1 MLWPHS
7 LYKRGVTVEKQKR
20 LKAVRLDKKYYP
32 YWITAPAL
40 IIFTVFYVGS
50 IVGGFV
56 FSFTNWSIYNFENP
70 KFVLFENFIMLF
82 TSESFYRALTNVTIF
97 AIVTTVLKVGIAL
110 GLALLLNIEFRGRNL
125 FRGISFLPC
134 TLGALVV
141 GYVFKFIF
149 LPDGVLNQ
157 FLSHA
162 GVAPNWLGDPKIALY
177 TVCLVESWMWIGFNV
192 AILLAG
198 LQAIPSEMVEAAKI
212 DGADGWTVF
221 KNITIPFIRPSI
233 NVTITLCVIGGF
245 NIFDI
250 VMSMTNGGPNGATQV
265 LTKLSYDALR
275 VGTLGYASCINLVQF
290 LIIVCIVTPL
300 LKVLRRREIEI

>member
-1 MLWPHS
+1 MKKPTKES
-7 LYKRGVTVEKQKR
+7 RVEKT
-20 LKAVRLDKKYYP
+20 YYR
-32 YWITAPAL
+32 YGLVVPAL
-40 IIFTVFYVGS
+40 LIFTVFYIGS
-50 IVGGFV
+50 IVGGFI

-70 KFVLFENFIMLF
+70 QFVWFDNFIMLF
-82 TSESFYRALTNVTIF
+82 TSESFYRALANVAVF
-97 AIVTTVLKVGIAL
+97 ALVTTVLKVGIAL
-110 GLALLLNIEFRGRNL
+110 GIALLLNVKFRGRNF
-125 FRGISFLPC
+125 FRGLSFLPC

-149 LPDGVLNQ
+149 LPDGILNQ
-157 FLSHA
+157 LLSHV
-162 GVAPNWLGDPKIALY
+162 GVSPNWLGDPKIALY

-198 LQAIPSEMVEAAKI
+198 LQSIPTELVEAAKI
-212 DGADGWTVF
+212 DGASGWNIF
-221 KNITIPFIRPSI
+221 RNITVPFIRPSV

-245 NIFDI
+245 NVFDI

-290 LIIVCIVTPL
+290 LIIVCIITPL
-300 LKVLRRREIEI
+300 LKILRRKEIEV